1 MRTLQPGEYTQMAGR
16 AGRRGKDDRGTCI
29 LMLDKKVDKEELT
42 NMTCGE
48 GHALKS
54 EFKLTYYGILNLMRK
69 ASGEEDAE
77 YVIQRSFHQFQHTRD
92 VPRKQAELAE
102 CQTELDGIQLDMSD
116 AKAEL
121 VRLQNGVRDCRT
133 KLMHHVMDPEKLT
146 KDVLKPGR
154 LVRVRDGDDE
164 WGWGVLVGTR
174 ELPPSA
180 VKPLE
185 PNEAA
190 EWGEESEYARREM
203 RIRRLALDVLI
214 HCGPGV
220 HTEGG
225 VLRPARR
232 VLGRPG
238 KFAEKGCACEVIP
251 VALRLVDAVGA
262 MVLTLPKDLTDEGA
276 KTQVG
281 LAVNELHHRFQ
292 GKSIPELDFEND
304 LGLGGDEFHDAMGTW
319 LKAESDLKSHSLY
332 AASIKD
338 GGLNEAQIATYRAKA
353 SLMERAVALKKE
365 IKTTQLS
372 KFREELRHRSRVLCK
387 FGMLTED
394 GVVTRKGR
402 AACEIDTAD
411 ELLVTELMF
420 NGCFVAMDHH
430 ALVALC
436 AMFMPV
442 EKTKE
447 VKSLTGAAKDAL
459 DPAVKMLK
467 ETARAV
473 AEAEIEFGVRTAVND
488 GEDGRHEAVNEY
500 VDSFKDALVG
510 VVYNWSKGTH
520 FDEIMRDTDLFEG
533 TVVRCMRRLDE
544 LMMELHRAARA
555 VGSEELATSF
565 EKGAE
570 SLRHGV
576 VSAASLYL

>member
-133 KLMHHVMDPEKLT
+133 KLMHHVIDPEKLT

-174 ELPPSA
+174 ELPQSA
-180 VKPLE
+180 VKPLG

-203 RIRRLALDVLI
+203 RIRRVALDVLI

-225 VLRPARR
+225 ALRPARR

-402 AACEIDTAD
+402 A
-411 ELLVTELMF
+411 
-420 NGCFVAMDHH
+420 
-430 ALVALC
+430 
-436 AMFMPV
+436 
-442 EKTKE
+442 
-447 VKSLTGAAKDAL
+447 
-459 DPAVKMLK
+459 
-467 ETARAV
+467 
-473 AEAEIEFGVRTAVND
+473 VR
-488 GEDGRHEAVNEY
+488 
-500 VDSFKDALVG
+500 
-510 VVYNWSKGTH
+510 
-520 FDEIMRDTDLFEG
+520 LF
-533 TVVRCMRRLDE
+533 
-544 LMMELHRAARA
+544 
-555 VGSEELATSF
+555 
-565 EKGAE
+565 
-570 SLRHGV
+570 
-576 VSAASLYL
+576 

>member
-29 LMLDKKVDKEELT
+29 LMLDKKVDKDELT

-133 KLMHHVMDPEKLT
+133 KLMHHVIDPEKLT

-164 WGWGVLVGTR
+164 WGWGVLVGAR
-174 ELPPSA
+174 ELPPQS

-190 EWGEESEYARREM
+190 EWGEESEHARREM

-394 GVVTRKGR
+394 GMVTRKGR
-402 AACEIDTAD
+402 A
-411 ELLVTELMF
+411 
-420 NGCFVAMDHH
+420 
-430 ALVALC
+430 
-436 AMFMPV
+436 
-442 EKTKE
+442 
-447 VKSLTGAAKDAL
+447 
-459 DPAVKMLK
+459 
-467 ETARAV
+467 
-473 AEAEIEFGVRTAVND
+473 VR
-488 GEDGRHEAVNEY
+488 
-500 VDSFKDALVG
+500 
-510 VVYNWSKGTH
+510 
-520 FDEIMRDTDLFEG
+520 LF
-533 TVVRCMRRLDE
+533 
-544 LMMELHRAARA
+544 
-555 VGSEELATSF
+555 
-565 EKGAE
+565 
-570 SLRHGV
+570 
-576 VSAASLYL
+576 

>member
-133 KLMHHVMDPEKLT
+133 KLMHHVIDPEKLT

-164 WGWGVLVGTR
+164 WGWGVLVGPASYRPPRSSRWNRTR
-174 ELPPSA
+174 RRSGERRANTRGARCESDDSHSTCSST
-180 VKPLE
+180 
-185 PNEAA
+185 AA
-190 EWGEESEYARREM
+190 RGYTRRAACYDPRGGSSGGPVSSRRKGARV
-203 RIRRLALDVLI
+203 RLY
-214 HCGPGV
+214 
-220 HTEGG
+220 
-225 VLRPARR
+225 
-232 VLGRPG
+232 
-238 KFAEKGCACEVIP
+238 P

-319 LKAESDLKSHSLY
+319 LKAESDLKSHALY

-394 GVVTRKGR
+394 GIVTRKGR

-447 VKSLTGAAKDAL
+447 VKSLTGAAKEAL
-459 DPAVKMLK
+459 DPAVKQLR
-467 ETARAV
+467 ETARAI

-555 VGSEELATSF
+555 VGSEELAVTF

>member
-1 MRTLQPGEYTQMAGR
+1 M
-16 AGRRGKDDRGTCI
+16 
-29 LMLDKKVDKEELT
+29 
-42 NMTCGE
+42 
-48 GHALKS
+48 
-54 EFKLTYYGILNLMRK
+54 
-69 ASGEEDAE
+69 
-77 YVIQRSFHQFQHTRD
+77 
-92 VPRKQAELAE
+92 
-102 CQTELDGIQLDMSD
+102 
-116 AKAEL
+116 
-121 VRLQNGVRDCRT
+121 
-133 KLMHHVMDPEKLT
+133 
-146 KDVLKPGR
+146 
-154 LVRVRDGDDE
+154 
-164 WGWGVLVGTR
+164 
-174 ELPPSA
+174 
-180 VKPLE
+180 
-185 PNEAA
+185 
-190 EWGEESEYARREM
+190 
-203 RIRRLALDVLI
+203 
-214 HCGPGV
+214 
-220 HTEGG
+220 
-225 VLRPARR
+225 LRPARR

-447 VKSLTGAAKDAL
+447 VKSLTGAAKEAL
-459 DPAVKMLK
+459 DPAVKQLK
-467 ETARAV
+467 DTARAI

-555 VGSEELATSF
+555 VGSEELATCVREGCGESEARRGIRREPLPVSGGGRDAARRSSSSVGIF
-565 EKGAE
+565 YYISICRSTLYSAGA
-570 SLRHGV
+570 SSPSAGAAAAAA
-576 VSAASLYL
+576 SAASSFACVSANSFFVASSSAASVFFSSSRASYSAGVGPPRFALRKSMAVAGLSGSS